1 LSDAFH
7 AANSIPSASQLSE
20 ASRREFQKGPEGR
33 SVRGVA
39 IMMLSSSL
47 AMWASVLRKALIFSD
62 EKRAIRGSI
71 VANHGKGL
79 LGFEHYDSAMIQA

>member
-7 AANSIPSASQLSE
+7 AASSIPSASQLSE
-20 ASRREFQKGPEGR
+20 ASRREVQKDPEGR
-33 SVRGVA
+33 LLRWVA

-47 AMWASVLRKALIFSD
+47 AGWASVLPKALIFSD

-71 VANHGKGL
+71 VANHGGGI
-79 LGFEHYDSAMIQA
+79 LGSGHHDSAMIQA